1 MRIRDVAEE
10 HEVLLKPTGA
20 APASA
25 ASARGRGEWKL
36 YRDGTRKCKASVTH
50 LSLPEE
56 TRLHLSINGRHAG
69 EMAVQRGTARF
80 RRESENG
87 DFVPAVQVDE
97 VLQIILEGTVILE
110 GKFYLE

>member
-10 HEVLLKPTGA
+10 HEVLLKTTGA
-20 APASA
+20 APAST

-36 YRDGTRKCKASVTH
+36 YRDGTRKCKVSVTH
-50 LSLPEE
+50 LTLPEE
-56 TRLHLSINGRHAG
+56 TRLYLAINGRHAG
-69 EMAVQRGTARF
+69 EMAIQKGTARF

-97 VLQIILEGTVILE
+97 VLQVLLDGIVILE
-110 GKFYLE
+110 GKFYRE